1 MFEAK
6 LNDLT
11 AQNDEL
17 RQRLEQNE
25 RETELIERTHQSR
38 FDELTQN
45 LQQEKSQ
52 FAEIRTKYT
61 TEKEKAEQLQRQVK
75 RNFIP
80 SSIQFASPYLAE

>member
-17 RQRLEQNE
+17 RQRIEQND
-25 RETELIERTHQSR
+25 REKELIERTYQSR
-38 FDELTQN
+38 LDELTQN

-52 FAEIRTKYT
+52 YAENRAKYLS
-61 TEKEKAEQLQRQVK
+61 EKEKAEQLQRQVM
-75 RNFIP
+75 RNN
-80 SSIQFASPYLAE
+80 